1 MTIVSVTL
9 RDCSS
14 SLEKGKLTMYEKDKF
29 LITFLSEKKG
39 KKMTKIKEI

>member
-14 SLEKGKLTMYEKDKF
+14 SLKKGKLAMYKKDKF

-39 KKMTKIKEI
+39 KKTTKIKEI